1 MWWWLLLTIIL
12 AGYYISTSFSEL
24 AAIFFGSSSFVIRA
38 ADNPGVLV
46 KMSWHP
52 PISSRINS
60 LSSAIN
66 GTGTYGFVFNSS
78 LLPEGTPYGI

>member
-1 MWWWLLLTIIL
+1 
-12 AGYYISTSFSEL
+12 
-24 AAIFFGSSSFVIRA
+24 
-38 ADNPGVLV
+38 LV